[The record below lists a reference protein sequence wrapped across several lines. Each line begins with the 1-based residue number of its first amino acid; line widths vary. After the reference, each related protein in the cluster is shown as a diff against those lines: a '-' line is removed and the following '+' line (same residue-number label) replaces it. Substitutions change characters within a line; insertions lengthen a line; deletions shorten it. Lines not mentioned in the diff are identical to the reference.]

1 MSLELESANYPS
13 KRAGYSAVVVG
24 GISDYEEKGG
34 MAAEHALLIMALCL
48 SIGPKITAFFTDYVL
63 MDKSKLGY
71 AMALRGVLV
80 LPIAAIFFKISS
92 LGYKK
97 AYEELSR

>member
-1 MSLELESANYPS
+1 MSLELERANYPS

-24 GISDYEEKGG
+24 SISDYEEKGG

-48 SIGPKITAFFTDYVL
+48 SLGPQITAFFTDFVL
-63 MDKSKLGY
+63 MDESKLGY
-71 AMALRGVLV
+71 AMALTGVLV

-92 LGYKK
+92 SSYKK